1 MPTAN
6 RIFRSLTLGLA
17 ILVFGCSG
25 FGQGKK
31 VDPAVEAAEA
41 ALVPC
46 DMPCC
51 CKRVDGYYVR
61 YTCTDAESCAAK
73 HGECLPADTRECRS

>member
-1 MPTAN
+1 MATAN
-6 RIFRSLTLGLA
+6 PYLRALA
-17 ILVFGCSG
+17 VALVFTAFGCSG

-46 DMPCC
+46 DRPCC
-51 CKRVDGYYVR
+51 CKRVDGYYIR
-61 YTCTDAESCAAK
+61 YTCTDEADCGAK
-73 HGECLPADTRECRS
+73 HGECLVPETRECRS